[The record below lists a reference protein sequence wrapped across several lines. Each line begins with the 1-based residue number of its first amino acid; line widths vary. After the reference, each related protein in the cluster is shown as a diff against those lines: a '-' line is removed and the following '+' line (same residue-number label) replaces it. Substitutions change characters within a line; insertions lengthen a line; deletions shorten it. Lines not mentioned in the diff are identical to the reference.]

1 MQGWIEFYSTIG
13 GFAATL
19 LGLLFVAVS
28 INAPVILSDAHVH
41 SKRLAEQAFQ
51 NYLAVMMVSLLA
63 IYPTIT
69 VQSFG
74 FVTLSVMAVRG
85 AWVLVRL
92 YLTFSERHIHGS
104 YLQTLRRQFA
114 SFVGFGLLIFAA
126 VKMAFNSGDT
136 RELLATSLIV
146 LLFSATTVAW
156 ELLLTIAKIKLS

>member
-1 MQGWIEFYSTIG
+1 MQGWVEFYSTIG

-28 INAPVILSDAHVH
+28 LNAPVILSEAHVH
-41 SKRLAEQAFQ
+41 SKRLAEQALQ
-51 NYLAVMMVSLLA
+51 NYLAVMTVSLLA
-63 IYPTIT
+63 IFPTMS

-85 AWVLVRL
+85 VWVLVRL
-92 YLTFSERHIHGS
+92 YLTVRERHSQSS

-114 SFVGFGLLIFAA
+114 SFVGFGLLIFSA

-136 RELLATSLIV
+136 RDTLAAALIV

-156 ELLLTIAKIKLS
+156 ELLLTIAKIKTS